1 VPQGRRSRC
10 YACTMRDAEQE
21 IPQRELRNDIANVL
35 RRVAAGE
42 RLRVTVRGRPVADL
56 VPVSVARPFVPR
68 SEFGPILLQDPLDG
82 RFEQD
87 LRAALGGTV
96 DEL

>member
-1 VPQGRRSRC
+1 MDRP
-10 YACTMRDAEQE
+10 EQE

-35 RRVAAGE
+35 KRVAGGQ

-56 VPVSVARPFVPR
+56 VPVSEARRFVPR
-68 SEFGPILLQDPLDG
+68 SEFGAILLEDPLDR
-82 RFEQD
+82 RFQED
-87 LRAALGGTV
+87 VRTALGGTV